1 MNKLSLNKPNMKV
14 FASLTDLD
22 GPGMDKMTKA
32 ELKELLRTFLSEL
45 DHTVQS
51 ISKQAPNINP
61 KFDIT
66 VAASLALA
74 PLVCLVDKYVQVI
87 QPKIAKAYRH
97 NAMEYLNKLC
107 DDGVIQ
113 MEEPKQ
119 VTCSSCKKEIMI
131 MEQEQTVPFCTVC
144 IKRVNQK
151 EEKVRQ

>member
-1 MNKLSLNKPNMKV
+1 MSKETMKV

-32 ELKELLRTFLSEL
+32 ELKHLLRTFLSEL

-61 KFDIT
+61 KFDIN

-74 PLVCLVDKYVQVI
+74 PLVCLLDKYVQVI
-87 QPKIAKAYRH
+87 EPKVAKAFRH

-113 MEEPKQ
+113 MEEPKELK
-119 VTCSSCKKEIMI
+119 CSSCKKEIMI
-131 MEQEQTVPFCTVC
+131 MENNSQETVPFCTVC
-144 IKRVNQK
+144 VKRVNQK